1 MNTSFLKE
9 YFEYNAQ
16 VNEKLAEFFV
26 ENPGLLGGEAHRL
39 FSHIVGAHHIW
50 NHRIREIKP
59 GLGVWELVSIEKLRE
74 VEIANL
80 KDSLQILAERDL
92 ASPVSY
98 QNSKGLAF
106 ESKISDILFHIINH
120 STYHRGQIARV
131 VRENG
136 FEPLVTDYIF
146 MKR

>member
-26 ENPGLLGGEAHRL
+26 ENPGLLGGEAQRL
-39 FSHIVGAHHIW
+39 FSHIVGAHHVW
-50 NHRIREIKP
+50 NHRVREIKP
-59 GLGVWELVSIEKLRE
+59 GWGVWELVSIEKLRE

-80 KDSLQILAERDL
+80 KDSLQILAEQDL

-106 ESKISDILFHIINH
+106 ESKIIDILFHIINH